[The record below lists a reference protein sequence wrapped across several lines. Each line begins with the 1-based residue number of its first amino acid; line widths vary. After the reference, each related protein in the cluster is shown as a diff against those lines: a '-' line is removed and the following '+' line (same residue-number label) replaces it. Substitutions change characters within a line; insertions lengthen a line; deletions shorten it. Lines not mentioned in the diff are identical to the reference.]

1 MRLVIEL
8 NFDLIE
14 CVDNNRGDRSRASF
28 VKQLIKEF
36 KVKNEPK
43 RIGEFNDNR
52 NVLCGTN
59 KDI

>member
-14 CVDNNRGDRSRASF
+14 CVDHNRGDMSRASF
-28 VKQLIKEF
+28 VKKLIREF
-36 KVKNEPK
+36 KAKNEPK
-43 RIGEFNDNR
+43 RIGEINDSR

>member
-14 CVDNNRGDRSRASF
+14 CVDYNRGDMSRASF
-28 VKQLIKEF
+28 VKKLIKEF

>member
-14 CVDNNRGDRSRASF
+14 CVDHNRGDMSRASF

-36 KVKNEPK
+36 KAKNEPK